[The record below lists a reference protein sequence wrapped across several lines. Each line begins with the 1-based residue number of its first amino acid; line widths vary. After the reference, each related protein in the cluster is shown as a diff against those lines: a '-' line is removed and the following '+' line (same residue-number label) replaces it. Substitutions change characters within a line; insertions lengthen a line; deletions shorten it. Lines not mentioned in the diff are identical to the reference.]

1 MEILTVVISIFS
13 GLGGGGIILFFVSRH
28 YAKKD
33 KEEAAC
39 KEAREAEEQ
48 KRKEEMEELMDSMK
62 ASLATVKFLSYC
74 RMRDELDRVIDKGY
88 ATPAERHFLEDMHKN
103 YSDHKWNGDMDSRM
117 SKMYRLP
124 EHPPEE
130 LARHTFHVCE
140 TCDK

>member
-1 MEILTVVISIFS
+1 MEILTVLLSVFS
-13 GLGGGGIILFFVSRH
+13 GLGGGGIILFFVTRH
-28 YAKKD
+28 YNKKD
-33 KEEAAC
+33 KEEATV
-39 KEAREAEEQ
+39 
-48 KRKEEMEELMDSMK
+48 KEEMEGLMDSMK

-117 SKMYRLP
+117 TKMYALP
-124 EHPPEE
+124 EHPPEDN
-130 LARHTFHVCE
+130 ARFQCHVCD